1 MKPRAPTA
9 MKAIAIR
16 SERESASAPA
26 PAASNATTGQSHA
39 RPNKYACNQAG
50 PFSFVRQWAI
60 QSNDQIESGTAYHG
74 TSATPTTPTASQK
87 AAARCDRVMR
97 GLLHRRGG
105 VL

>member
-1 MKPRAPTA
+1 MR
-9 MKAIAIR
+9 AIAIR
-16 SERESASAPA
+16 SESESASAPA

-39 RPNKYACNQAG
+39 RPNEYACSQAG
-50 PFSFVRQWAI
+50 PFSFVRQWAT

-97 GLLHRRGG
+97 ALLHRR
-105 VL
+105 VDVFLPSLEH